1 MAERLLEVS
10 NLVKHFPVGR
20 RRTVK
25 AINDVS
31 FHIDRGE
38 TLALVGES
46 GSGKT
51 TVGRCILRLI
61 EPTEGRITFDG
72 AQVDTMSADQLRA
85 LRPRVQM
92 VFQEPYDSLNPR
104 MRIRKI
110 VEEPI
115 LLGSDMTPAQRHD
128 RVAEVLEM
136 VRLGADSMDKYPHQF
151 SAGEQQRI
159 GIARAI
165 ATQPEL
171 VVLDEPTSALDVSVR
186 AEILD
191 LLTDLQEDLALSY
204 LLISHDLTA
213 CAASATA
220 WRSCISARSW
230 SAAIRTTCS
239 SNPCTRTAGRCSPRC
254 CTPIPASSFRAS
266 CSAAK
271 FRDRPAAGVPPPRP
285 LPWAVDDCNDAYP
298 DAEELLPG
306 RQVAC
311 FRAREMNALNGG
323 CGRRTAPAPLRHE
336 WFQTL
341 TGGSGLRLLELA
353 HGLSS
358 TSSPPRR
365 APSWMRWADRRRSS
379 GRLADGRSMDCA
391 VL

>member
-10 NLVKHFPVGR
+10 NLVKHFPMGR
-20 RRTVK
+20 RQTVK

-61 EPTEGRITFDG
+61 EPTEGRITFAG
-72 AQVDTMSADQLRA
+72 AQVDTMSANQLRA

-115 LLGSDMTPAQRHD
+115 LLGGDMTPAQRHD

-165 ATQPEL
+165 STEPEF

-213 CAASATA
+213 VRRVCH
-220 WRSCISARSW
+220 RV
-230 SAAIRTTCS
+230 AIMYLGKIVERGNADELFEQPLHPYSRALLS
-239 SNPCTRTAGRCSPRC
+239 SVLYPDPSEQLSRFLLSGEIPSPIDLSPGCHLHGRC
-254 CTPIPASSFRAS
+254 
-266 CSAAK
+266 
-271 FRDRPAAGVPPPRP
+271 
-285 LPWAVDDCNDAYP
+285 PWAVDTCNDAYP

-306 RQVAC
+306 RHVAC

-323 CGRRTAPAPLRHE
+323 TAAE
-336 WFQTL
+336 NQD
-341 TGGSGLRLLELA
+341 A
-353 HGLSS
+353 
-358 TSSPPRR
+358 
-365 APSWMRWADRRRSS
+365 
-379 GRLADGRSMDCA
+379 
-391 VL
+391 

>member
-10 NLVKHFPVGR
+10 NLVKHFPMGR
-20 RRTVK
+20 RQTVK

-61 EPTEGRITFDG
+61 EPTEGRIIFAG
-72 AQVDTMSADQLRA
+72 AQVDTMSANQLRA
-85 LRPRVQM
+85 IRPRVQM

-115 LLGSDMTPAQRHD
+115 LLGGDMTPAQRHD

-151 SAGEQQRI
+151 SAGEQQHI

-165 ATQPEL
+165 STEPEL

-213 CAASATA
+213 VRRVCH
-220 WRSCISARSW
+220 RV
-230 SAAIRTTCS
+230 AIMYLGKIVERGNADELFEQPLHPYSRALLS
-239 SNPCTRTAGRCSPRC
+239 SVLYPDPSEQLSRFLLSGEIPSPIDLPPGCHLHGRC
-254 CTPIPASSFRAS
+254 
-266 CSAAK
+266 
-271 FRDRPAAGVPPPRP
+271 
-285 LPWAVDDCNDAYP
+285 PWAVDTCNDAYP

-306 RQVAC
+306 RHVAC

-323 CGRRTAPAPLRHE
+323 TAAKN
-336 WFQTL
+336 QD
-341 TGGSGLRLLELA
+341 A
-353 HGLSS
+353 
-358 TSSPPRR
+358 
-365 APSWMRWADRRRSS
+365 
-379 GRLADGRSMDCA
+379 
-391 VL
+391 

>member
-10 NLVKHFPVGR
+10 NLVKHFPMGR
-20 RRTVK
+20 RQTVK

-61 EPTEGRITFDG
+61 EPTEGRIRFAG
-72 AQVDTMSADQLRA
+72 AQVDTMSANQLRA

-115 LLGSDMTPAQRHD
+115 LLGGDMTPTQRHD

-165 ATQPEL
+165 STEPEL

-213 CAASATA
+213 VRRVCH
-220 WRSCISARSW
+220 RV
-230 SAAIRTTCS
+230 AIMYLGKIVERGNADELFEQPLHPYSRALLS
-239 SNPCTRTAGRCSPRC
+239 SVLYPDPSEQLSRFLLSGEIPSPIDLPPGCHLHGRC
-254 CTPIPASSFRAS
+254 
-266 CSAAK
+266 
-271 FRDRPAAGVPPPRP
+271 
-285 LPWAVDDCNDAYP
+285 PWAVDTCNDAYP

-306 RQVAC
+306 RHVAC

-323 CGRRTAPAPLRHE
+323 TAAE
-336 WFQTL
+336 NQD
-341 TGGSGLRLLELA
+341 A
-353 HGLSS
+353 
-358 TSSPPRR
+358 
-365 APSWMRWADRRRSS
+365 
-379 GRLADGRSMDCA
+379 
-391 VL
+391 

>member
-10 NLVKHFPVGR
+10 NLVKHFPMGR
-20 RRTVK
+20 RQTVK

-61 EPTEGRITFDG
+61 EPTEGRITFAG
-72 AQVDTMSADQLRA
+72 AQVDTMSANQLRA

-115 LLGSDMTPAQRHD
+115 LLGGDMTPVQRHD

-165 ATQPEL
+165 STEPEL

-213 CAASATA
+213 VRRVCH
-220 WRSCISARSW
+220 RV
-230 SAAIRTTCS
+230 AIMYLGKIVERGNADELFEQPLHPHSRALLS
-239 SNPCTRTAGRCSPRC
+239 SVLYPDPSEQLSRFLLSGEIPSPIDLPPGCHLHGRC
-254 CTPIPASSFRAS
+254 
-266 CSAAK
+266 
-271 FRDRPAAGVPPPRP
+271 
-285 LPWAVDDCNDAYP
+285 PWAVDTCNDAYP

-306 RQVAC
+306 RHVAC

-323 CGRRTAPAPLRHE
+323 TAAE
-336 WFQTL
+336 NQD
-341 TGGSGLRLLELA
+341 A
-353 HGLSS
+353 
-358 TSSPPRR
+358 
-365 APSWMRWADRRRSS
+365 
-379 GRLADGRSMDCA
+379 
-391 VL
+391 

>member
-10 NLVKHFPVGR
+10 NLVKHFPMGR
-20 RRTVK
+20 RQTVK

-61 EPTEGRITFDG
+61 EPTEGRIRFAG

-115 LLGSDMTPAQRHD
+115 LLGGDKTPAQRHD

-136 VRLGADSMDKYPHQF
+136 VRLRADSMDKYPHQF

-165 ATQPEL
+165 ATEPEL

-213 CAASATA
+213 VRRICH
-220 WRSCISARSW
+220 RV
-230 SAAIRTTCS
+230 AIMYLGKIVERGNADELFEQPLHPYSRALLS
-239 SNPCTRTAGRCSPRC
+239 SVLYPDPSEQLSRFLLSGEIPSPIDLPPGCHLHGRC
-254 CTPIPASSFRAS
+254 
-266 CSAAK
+266 
-271 FRDRPAAGVPPPRP
+271 
-285 LPWAVDDCNDAYP
+285 PWAVDTCNDAYP

-306 RQVAC
+306 RHVAC

-323 CGRRTAPAPLRHE
+323 TAAE
-336 WFQTL
+336 NQD
-341 TGGSGLRLLELA
+341 A
-353 HGLSS
+353 
-358 TSSPPRR
+358 
-365 APSWMRWADRRRSS
+365 
-379 GRLADGRSMDCA
+379 
-391 VL
+391 

>member
-10 NLVKHFPVGR
+10 NLVKHFPMGR
-20 RRTVK
+20 RQTVK

-61 EPTEGRITFDG
+61 EPTEGRITFAG
-72 AQVDTMSADQLRA
+72 AQVDTMSANQLRA

-115 LLGSDMTPAQRHD
+115 LLGGDMTPAQRHD

-165 ATQPEL
+165 STEPEL

-213 CAASATA
+213 VRRVCH
-220 WRSCISARSW
+220 RV
-230 SAAIRTTCS
+230 AIMYLGKIVERGNADELFEQPLHPYSRALLS
-239 SNPCTRTAGRCSPRC
+239 SVLYPDPSEQLSRFLLSGEIPSPIDLPPGCHLHGRC
-254 CTPIPASSFRAS
+254 
-266 CSAAK
+266 
-271 FRDRPAAGVPPPRP
+271 
-285 LPWAVDDCNDAYP
+285 PWAVDTCNDAYP

-306 RQVAC
+306 RHVAC

-323 CGRRTAPAPLRHE
+323 TAAGT
-336 WFQTL
+336 QD
-341 TGGSGLRLLELA
+341 A
-353 HGLSS
+353 
-358 TSSPPRR
+358 
-365 APSWMRWADRRRSS
+365 
-379 GRLADGRSMDCA
+379 
-391 VL
+391 

>member
-10 NLVKHFPVGR
+10 NLVKHFPMGR
-20 RRTVK
+20 RQTVK

-61 EPTEGRITFDG
+61 EPTEGRIRFAG

-115 LLGSDMTPAQRHD
+115 LLGGDMTPAQRHD

-165 ATQPEL
+165 ATEPEL

-213 CAASATA
+213 VRRVCH
-220 WRSCISARSW
+220 RV
-230 SAAIRTTCS
+230 AIMYLGKIVERGNADELFEQPLHPYSRALLS
-239 SNPCTRTAGRCSPRC
+239 SVLYPDPSEQLSRFLLSGEIPSPIDLPPGCHLHGRC
-254 CTPIPASSFRAS
+254 
-266 CSAAK
+266 
-271 FRDRPAAGVPPPRP
+271 
-285 LPWAVDDCNDAYP
+285 PWAVDTCNDAYP

-306 RQVAC
+306 RHVAC
-311 FRAREMNALNGG
+311 FRAREMNALNGD
-323 CGRRTAPAPLRHE
+323 TAA
-336 WFQTL
+336 
-341 TGGSGLRLLELA
+341 GSQDA
-353 HGLSS
+353 
-358 TSSPPRR
+358 
-365 APSWMRWADRRRSS
+365 
-379 GRLADGRSMDCA
+379 
-391 VL
+391 

>member
-10 NLVKHFPVGR
+10 NLVKHFPMGR
-20 RRTVK
+20 RQTVK

-61 EPTEGRITFDG
+61 EPTEGRIRFAG
-72 AQVDTMSADQLRA
+72 AQVDTMSANQLRA

-115 LLGSDMTPAQRHD
+115 LLGGDMTPAQRHD

-165 ATQPEL
+165 STEPEL

-213 CAASATA
+213 VRRVCH
-220 WRSCISARSW
+220 RV
-230 SAAIRTTCS
+230 AIMYLGKIVERGNADELFEQPLHPYSRALLS
-239 SNPCTRTAGRCSPRC
+239 SVLYPDPSEQLSRFLLSGEIPSPIDLPPGCHLHGRC
-254 CTPIPASSFRAS
+254 
-266 CSAAK
+266 
-271 FRDRPAAGVPPPRP
+271 
-285 LPWAVDDCNDAYP
+285 PWAVDTCNDAYP

-306 RQVAC
+306 RHVAC
-311 FRAREMNALNGG
+311 FWAREMNALNGG
-323 CGRRTAPAPLRHE
+323 TAAE
-336 WFQTL
+336 NQD
-341 TGGSGLRLLELA
+341 A
-353 HGLSS
+353 
-358 TSSPPRR
+358 
-365 APSWMRWADRRRSS
+365 
-379 GRLADGRSMDCA
+379 
-391 VL
+391 

>member
-10 NLVKHFPVGR
+10 NLVKHFPMGR
-20 RRTVK
+20 RQTVK

-61 EPTEGRITFDG
+61 EPTEGRIRFAG
-72 AQVDTMSADQLRA
+72 AQVDTMSANQLRA

-115 LLGSDMTPAQRHD
+115 LLGGDMTPAQRHD

-136 VRLGADSMDKYPHQF
+136 VRLRADSMDKYPHQF

-165 ATQPEL
+165 ATEPEL

-213 CAASATA
+213 VRRICHRVAIMYRQGSVPA
-220 WRSCISARSW
+220 RSARSW
-230 SAAIRTTCS
+230 SAAMPTSCS
-239 SNPCTRTAGRCSPRC
+239 SSPCIPIAGHCFPRCS
-254 CTPIPASSFRAS
+254 TPIRASNFRAS
-266 CSAAK
+266 S
-271 FRDRPAAGVPPPRP
+271 
-285 LPWAVDDCNDAYP
+285 
-298 DAEELLPG
+298 
-306 RQVAC
+306 
-311 FRAREMNALNGG
+311 
-323 CGRRTAPAPLRHE
+323 
-336 WFQTL
+336 
-341 TGGSGLRLLELA
+341 
-353 HGLSS
+353 
-358 TSSPPRR
+358 
-365 APSWMRWADRRRSS
+365 
-379 GRLADGRSMDCA
+379 
-391 VL
+391 

>member
-10 NLVKHFPVGR
+10 NLVKHFPMGR
-20 RRTVK
+20 RQTVK

-61 EPTEGRITFDG
+61 EPTEGRIRFAG

-115 LLGSDMTPAQRHD
+115 LLGGDKTPAQRHD

-136 VRLGADSMDKYPHQF
+136 VRLRADSMDKYPHQF

-165 ATQPEL
+165 STEPEL

-213 CAASATA
+213 VRRICH
-220 WRSCISARSW
+220 RV
-230 SAAIRTTCS
+230 AIMYLGKIVERGNADELFEQPLHPYSRALLS
-239 SNPCTRTAGRCSPRC
+239 SVLYPDPSEQLSRFLLSGEIPSPIDLPPGCHLHGRC
-254 CTPIPASSFRAS
+254 
-266 CSAAK
+266 
-271 FRDRPAAGVPPPRP
+271 
-285 LPWAVDDCNDAYP
+285 PWAVDTCNDAYP

-306 RQVAC
+306 RHVAC

-323 CGRRTAPAPLRHE
+323 TAAE
-336 WFQTL
+336 NQD
-341 TGGSGLRLLELA
+341 A
-353 HGLSS
+353 
-358 TSSPPRR
+358 
-365 APSWMRWADRRRSS
+365 
-379 GRLADGRSMDCA
+379 
-391 VL
+391 

>member
-10 NLVKHFPVGR
+10 NLVKHFPMGR
-20 RRTVK
+20 RQTVK

-61 EPTEGRITFDG
+61 EPTEGRIRFAG

-115 LLGSDMTPAQRHD
+115 LLGGDMTPAQRHD

-165 ATQPEL
+165 ATEPEL

-213 CAASATA
+213 VRRVCH
-220 WRSCISARSW
+220 RV
-230 SAAIRTTCS
+230 AIMYLGKIVERGNADELFEQPLHPYSRALLS
-239 SNPCTRTAGRCSPRC
+239 SVLYPDPSEQLSRFLLSGEIPSPIDLPPGCHLHGRC
-254 CTPIPASSFRAS
+254 
-266 CSAAK
+266 
-271 FRDRPAAGVPPPRP
+271 
-285 LPWAVDDCNDAYP
+285 PWAVDTCNDAYP

-306 RQVAC
+306 RHVAC

-323 CGRRTAPAPLRHE
+323 TAA
-336 WFQTL
+336 
-341 TGGSGLRLLELA
+341 GSQDA
-353 HGLSS
+353 
-358 TSSPPRR
+358 
-365 APSWMRWADRRRSS
+365 
-379 GRLADGRSMDCA
+379 
-391 VL
+391 